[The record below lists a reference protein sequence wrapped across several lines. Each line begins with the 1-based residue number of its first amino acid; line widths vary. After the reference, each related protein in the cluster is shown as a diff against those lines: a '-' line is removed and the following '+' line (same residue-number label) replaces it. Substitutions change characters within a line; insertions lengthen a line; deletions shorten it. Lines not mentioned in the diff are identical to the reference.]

1 MANKLFRYALRC
13 IMLSMMLTVTTLQAQ
28 TETQRLYLSG
38 HGCDDMVEWEF
49 YCTKGMHSG
58 EWTHIGVPS
67 CWENQGFGQWQ
78 YGQTF
83 YGKAFP
89 EGVADEQGLYRHS
102 FMVLKEWK
110 DRSIELVFEG
120 VMSDA
125 EVKVNG
131 KSAGD
136 THHMTIGN

>member
-1 MANKLFRYALRC
+1 
-13 IMLSMMLTVTTLQAQ
+13 MLSMMLTVTTLQAQ

-136 THHMTIGN
+136 THHMTVGN